1 MGPEEQRI
9 QLIQQL
15 QHQASQGDTQAAA
28 ALTSLNSEMV
38 MASSPPPSFSPH
50 QQQQHQAQQRSQ
62 QVQISAWIGQGYFQT
77 GFDVKNF
84 TERGMN
90 FSIDAGM
97 TPYGLF
103 ASLSM

>member
-38 MASSPPPSFSPH
+38 MASSPPASFSPL
-50 QQQQHQAQQRSQ
+50 QHQAQQQRNQ
-62 QVQISAWIGQGYFQT
+62 QVQISA
-77 GFDVKNF
+77 
-84 TERGMN
+84 
-90 FSIDAGM
+90 
-97 TPYGLF
+97 
-103 ASLSM
+103 

>member
-1 MGPEEQRI
+1 MTFPVCADSQMGPEEQRI

-50 QQQQHQAQQRSQ
+50 HQQQHQAQQQRNQ
-62 QVQISAWIGQGYFQT
+62 QVQISA
-77 GFDVKNF
+77 
-84 TERGMN
+84 
-90 FSIDAGM
+90 
-97 TPYGLF
+97 
-103 ASLSM
+103 